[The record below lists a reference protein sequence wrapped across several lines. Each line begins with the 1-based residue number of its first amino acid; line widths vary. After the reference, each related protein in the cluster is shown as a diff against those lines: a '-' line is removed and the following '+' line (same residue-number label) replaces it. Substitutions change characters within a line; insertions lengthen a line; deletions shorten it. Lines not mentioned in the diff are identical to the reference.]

1 LPGAEKK
8 GGGSS
13 GGRLRRIVGDV
24 LSAMT
29 SKGRSKKSQ
38 EEYEKWSEEQWEAEA
53 LDAKGSYDAFVE
65 QKRKRDK
72 AQRDRVDAARYA
84 LPRACFA
91 VVIDAFI
98 SFTSRCMRASD
109 ICVEEELAGWI
120 LNFVWAM
127 FAGPRPTR
135 SKVSFDVLAGRAAGT
150 WVLSVR

>member
-1 LPGAEKK
+1 MTSGEEQRPEQRPEKRPSGISRSWNPSRGAGYESSFAGSADDRDASGTLPGAEKK

-29 SKGRSKKSQ
+29 SKGRGKKSQ

-65 QKRKRDK
+65 EKRKKDQ

-84 LPRACFA
+84 PSPRLLCSG
-91 VVIDAFI
+91 D
-98 SFTSRCMRASD
+98 
-109 ICVEEELAGWI
+109 
-120 LNFVWAM
+120 
-127 FAGPRPTR
+127 
-135 SKVSFDVLAGRAAGT
+135 
-150 WVLSVR
+150 